1 MNGDGKRGSAAA
13 RATGEDA
20 RLGGA
25 KRGTELATLSAQQD
39 AAGRSYWSIVRTQ
52 FRKNRQG
59 MLGLYLIVAIV
70 AVALFAP
77 LIANDRPI
85 ICTFKGKLRFPAFAT
100 YVDNWVPWQSM
111 RYALKSFELTDRY
124 FPFSEHYADLEG
136 LSWKEARAEQPG
148 DFGFSAWPPIE
159 WNPQQFD
166 PVAIKLRP
174 SLSSGHLLGTD
185 DRGRDV
191 LARIV
196 HGCVVAI
203 TVGVVAMGLATL
215 IGVILG
221 VVAGYFGK
229 WVDLILSRVVE
240 IVMCFPTFFLI
251 IAVIA
256 FVPPSIVNIML
267 VIVLVSWTGIFR
279 LTRGEVLKS
288 RAQEYV
294 TAAEALGI
302 GRGSIMFRHILPNSI
317 APVFVAVAF
326 GIAGAVLTE
335 SSLSF
340 LGFGDA
346 NASSWGEVIAQGR
359 QYVAEGL
366 THLVLAPGIVIFVT
380 LTAFNLFGQGL
391 RDAMDPRLRH

>member
-1 MNGDGKRGSAAA
+1 MSAPTSADDRADIA
-13 RATGEDA
+13 RA
-20 RLGGA
+20 
-25 KRGTELATLSAQQD
+25 QD
-39 AAGRSYWSIVRTQ
+39 EHGRSYWAIVRTQ
-52 FRKNRQG
+52 FRKNKQG
-59 MLGLYLIVAIV
+59 MLGLYLIVAIIAV
-70 AVALFAP
+70 AVLAP
-77 LIANDRPI
+77 LLANDRPI
-85 ICTFKGKLRFPAFAT
+85 VCSYKGTLRFPAFAT
-100 YVDNWVPWQSM
+100 YVDNWVPWQGM
-111 RYALKSFELTDRY
+111 RYSLKSFELTDRY
-124 FPFSEHYADLEG
+124 FPFSEHYEDLEG
-136 LSWKEARAEQPG
+136 RSWKEARAETP
-148 DFGFSAWPPIE
+148 DEFGFSVWPPIE

-166 PVAIKLRP
+166 AGAIKLRP
-174 SLSSGHLLGTD
+174 SLTSGHLLGTD
-185 DRGRDV
+185 DTGRDV

-203 TVGVVAMGLATL
+203 TVGVVAMGIATL
-215 IGVILG
+215 IGVFLG
-221 VVAGYFGK
+221 VWAGYFGK
-229 WVDLILSRVVE
+229 WWDLVLSRIVE

-267 VIVLVSWTGIFR
+267 VIGLVSWTGIFR
-279 LTRGEVLKS
+279 LIRGEVLKS

-302 GRGSIMFRHILPNSI
+302 GRASIMFRHILPNSV

-340 LGFGDA
+340 LGFGDP
-346 NASSWGEVIAQGR
+346 NASSWGEVISQGR

-366 THLVLAPGIVIFVT
+366 THLVLAPGVVIFVT

>member
-1 MNGDGKRGSAAA
+1 MSEQSTADE
-13 RATGEDA
+13 RADLE
-20 RLGGA
+20 
-25 KRGTELATLSAQQD
+25 EAQAVQ
-39 AAGRSYWSIVRTQ
+39 GQSYWAIVRTQ
-52 FRKNRQG
+52 FRKNKQG
-59 MLGLYLIVAIV
+59 MLGLYLIVAII
-70 AVALFAP
+70 AIAMLAP
-77 LIANDRPI
+77 LLANDRPI
-85 ICTFKGKLRFPAFAT
+85 VCTYKSKVRFPAFAT
-100 YVDNWVPWQSM
+100 YVDNWVPWQGM
-111 RYALKSFELTDRY
+111 RYSLKSFELTERY
-124 FPFSEHYADLEG
+124 FPFSEHYEDLEG
-136 LSWKEARAEQPG
+136 LSWKEARDQQP
-148 DFGFSAWPPIE
+148 DEFGFSFWPPIE

-166 PVAIKLRP
+166 AGAIKLRP

-185 DRGRDV
+185 DTGRDV

-203 TVGVVAMGLATL
+203 TVGVVAMGIATL

-221 VVAGYFGK
+221 IVAGYFGRM
-229 WVDLILSRVVE
+229 WDMGLSRIVE

-267 VIVLVSWTGIFR
+267 VIGFVSWTGIFR
-279 LTRGEVLKS
+279 LIRGEVLKS

-302 GRGSIMFRHILPNSI
+302 GRTSIMFRHILPNSV

-340 LGFGDA
+340 LGFGDP
-346 NASSWGEVIAQGR
+346 NASSWGEVVSQGR

>member
-1 MNGDGKRGSAAA
+1 MSEKSTADD
-13 RATGEDA
+13 RADM
-20 RLGGA
+20 A
-25 KRGTELATLSAQQD
+25 KAQVEQP
-39 AAGRSYWSIVRTQ
+39 RSYWSIVRTQ
-52 FRKNRQG
+52 FRKNKQG
-59 MLGLYLIVAIV
+59 MLGLYLIVTIV
-70 AVALFAP
+70 AIAMLAP
-77 LIANDRPI
+77 LLANDRPI
-85 ICTFKGKLRFPAFAT
+85 VCSFKSKVRFPAFAT
-100 YVDNWVPWQSM
+100 YVDNWVPWQGM
-111 RYALKSFELTDRY
+111 RYSLKSFELTERY
-124 FPFSEHYADLEG
+124 FPFSEHYEDLEG
-136 LSWKEARAEQPG
+136 LSWKEARAQHPDE
-148 DFGFSAWPPIE
+148 FGFSVWPPIE
-159 WNPQQFD
+159 WNPHQFD
-166 PVAIKLRP
+166 AGAIKLRP
-174 SLSSGHLLGTD
+174 SLSSGHVLGTD
-185 DRGRDV
+185 DTGRDV
-191 LARIV
+191 LSRIV

-203 TVGVVAMGLATL
+203 TVGVVAMGIATL
-215 IGVILG
+215 IGVFLG

-229 WVDLILSRVVE
+229 WWDLVLSRIVE

-267 VIVLVSWTGIFR
+267 VIGLVSWTGIFR
-279 LTRGEVLKS
+279 LIRGEVLKS

-302 GRGSIMFRHILPNSI
+302 GRGSIMFRHILPNSV

-340 LGFGDA
+340 LGFGDP
-346 NASSWGEVIAQGR
+346 NASSWGEVVSQGR